1 MSGARTILH
10 MVGAELESAAA
21 TMGAEG
27 ATGHGAAVTTM
38 VAEGAVARP
47 LMRAER
53 AAELETVATMLTPPI
68 CKQVN
73 IAICVSLIV
82 FVFVILRLRL

>member
-1 MSGARTILH
+1 
-10 MVGAELESAAA
+10 MVAELETAAA

-27 ATGHGAAVTTM
+27 ATGLGAVVTTM

-47 LMRAER
+47 LLRAER

-68 CKQVN
+68 CKRVN
-73 IAICVSLIV
+73 IEICVIVIVIV
-82 FVFVILRLRL
+82 FVFVILIL